1 MSTPDPID
9 LAARALRHRDR
20 SRAQIAER
28 FEQAGVGEEERE
40 AALDRLERIGYVDDS
55 RFARSRAEA
64 LASRGRGGA
73 LIRADL
79 EGSGVSSEAIEE
91 ALGTLEPE
99 ADRARQIAAAKG
111 QSAGTARYLARN
123 GFSEDAIET
132 AVGSIA
138 GGEAAGV

>member
-1 MSTPDPID
+1 MSPI
-9 LAARALRHRDR
+9 
-20 SRAQIAER
+20 
-28 FEQAGVGEEERE
+28 
-40 AALDRLERIGYVDDS
+40 RIDSLDDS
-55 RFARSRAEA
+55 RLARSRAEA
-64 LASRGRGGA
+64 LASRGRGDA
-73 LIRADL
+73 LIREDL